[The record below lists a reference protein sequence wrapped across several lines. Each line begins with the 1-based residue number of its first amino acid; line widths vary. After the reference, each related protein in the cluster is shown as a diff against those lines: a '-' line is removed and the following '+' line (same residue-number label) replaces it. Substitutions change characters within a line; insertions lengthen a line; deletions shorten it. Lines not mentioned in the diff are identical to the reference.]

1 VQGLLGLALLVD
13 IKYYIENYMAAS
25 PYYVYILRCSDG
37 TLYTGITT
45 DLERRVDEHNHSPK
59 GAKYTRAR
67 RPVEL
72 VYSETCADKSSA
84 SQREYVIKKMTRSQ
98 KMELVKP

>member
-1 VQGLLGLALLVD
+1 
-13 IKYYIENYMAAS
+13 MTAS
-25 PYYVYILRCSDG
+25 PYYVYILRCSDD

-45 DLERRVDEHNHSPK
+45 DLERRVDEHNTSPK

-72 VYSETCADKSSA
+72 VYSEIYDDKSSA
-84 SQREYVIKKMTRSQ
+84 SQREYAIKKMTRAQ
-98 KMELVKP
+98 KMVLVSKSPADS

>member
-1 VQGLLGLALLVD
+1 
-13 IKYYIENYMAAS
+13 MAVS
-25 PYYVYILRCSDG
+25 PYFVYIVRCSDG

-45 DLERRVDEHNHSPK
+45 DLERRIDEHNHSPK

-72 VYSETCADKSSA
+72 VYSEACEDKSGA
-84 SQREYVIKKMTRSQ
+84 AQREYAIKRMTRAQ
-98 KMELVKP
+98 KMELLSKSQIDIKRPI

>member
-1 VQGLLGLALLVD
+1 
-13 IKYYIENYMAAS
+13 MAI
-25 PYYVYILRCSDG
+25 YYVYILRCSDG

-45 DLERRVDEHNHSPK
+45 DLERRVDEHNTSPK

-72 VYSETCADKSSA
+72 LYSEECGDKSGA
-84 SQREYVIKKMTRSQ
+84 SQREYAIKRMTRAQ
-98 KMELVKP
+98 KMALLSKSPAGS